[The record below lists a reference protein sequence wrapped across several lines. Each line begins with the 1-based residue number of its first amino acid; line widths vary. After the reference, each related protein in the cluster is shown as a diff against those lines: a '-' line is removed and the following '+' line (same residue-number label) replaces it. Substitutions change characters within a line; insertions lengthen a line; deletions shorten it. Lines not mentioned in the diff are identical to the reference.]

1 MFSVKG
7 KCVQRT
13 NLHYYP
19 IINVFLGNKTITLSN
34 GHNVRWVV
42 SNYPISARNLGL
54 SRADCPSSLKDDRE
68 MNFGLGPTER
78 DRVNEKKKKEKMRF
92 PSSSESKADFISY
105 SASAEKTTSRHAG
118 HHDGGAGSGS
128 GGAAG
133 NEGNKCAVSEMEK
146 NHQNVCDAHPARD
159 GDNGMSYLTKSNS
172 LWRMRGCHI
181 IYYVSFRQ

>member
-1 MFSVKG
+1 MDGVKLSDIG
-7 KCVQRT
+7 AESRFIACG
-13 NLHYYP
+13 LP
-19 IINVFLGNKTITLSN
+19 IKSE
-34 GHNVRWVV
+34 R
-42 SNYPISARNLGL
+42 R
-54 SRADCPSSLKDDRE
+54 SRDEFRI
-68 MNFGLGPTER
+68 GPTER
-78 DRVNEKKKKEKMRF
+78 DRVNEKKKTKKMRF

-159 GDNGMSYLTKSNS
+159 GDNGMSYRTKSNS

-181 IYYVSFRQ
+181 IYCLIPTVNPR